1 MYFAKTLL
9 NGDIVFLC
17 FKNLGTVTF
26 KEHFQGAASLDS
38 ATTLNQ

>member
-1 MYFAKTLL
+1 MYFAKRRYR
-9 NGDIVFLC
+9 FLC
-17 FKNLGTVTF
+17 FKNLATVTF

>member
-9 NGDIVFLC
+9 NADIVFYVL
-17 FKNLGTVTF
+17 NLGTVTF
-26 KEHFQGAASLDS
+26 KEHFQGASSLDS